1 MKAEIT
7 VLQGKR
13 RGEVFHIQTNQK
25 LLFGRDLSCDVQL
38 FDDGVSRKHFIIEG
52 KGNHFLIF
60 DLNSANGTW
69 VNGSRTTTRI
79 LRTGDVLRAGNC
91 CFTFHLEVPA
101 GSGSTSPEEKAN
113 ASSVTISDAR
123 QMSTALAR
131 KFNISALGTGILQG
145 DSAERYLN
153 SLRALYEVGNAI
165 HAVEDLSTLF
175 IAIMDKVTQVVP
187 ADRAYLVM
195 YHPEDQTFETV
206 VVRRTDA
213 MGNVQ
218 NDMPGGDGDLQLS
231 RSVLTECVQ
240 TGNSILSSDLA
251 SDDRFKAGKSI
262 VAQNIRSVLCV
273 PVATPDMTIG
283 AIYLDNLGEGKT
295 PFGEFEL
302 QLVGAIGRQAG
313 IAIHRSK
320 LFQDLEDMFYGTIRA
335 LVATIEAKDRYT
347 HGHSERVTE
356 FSMAIAESMGL
367 GTEELDNIRLGSIL
381 HDIGK
386 IAVPDRV
393 LNKPSRL
400 SEAEFLLIKNHP
412 VHGAE
417 IIKHISNIDPV
428 ISVVLHHHEKW
439 NGTGYPDGLAGEDI
453 PIQARVV
460 AVADAFDAMT
470 SSRPYRSNFSIEQVI
485 REFER
490 CADDHF
496 DGRIVQHFVKLLDNG
511 TIRPHYKTARN
522 ESSISITS

>member
-52 KGNHFLIF
+52 KGNHFLIY

-91 CFTFHLEVPA
+91 CFTFHLEA
-101 GSGSTSPEEKAN
+101 GASTTVQPGGKASGAAP
-113 ASSVTISDAR
+113 VTISDAR

-175 IAIMDKVTQVVP
+175 IAIMDKVQQVVP

-213 MGNVQ
+213 MGNPTNVE
-218 NDMPGGDGDLQLS
+218 DGELNLS
-231 RSVLTECVQ
+231 RTVLTECVQ
-240 TGNSILSSDLA
+240 VGNSILSSDLA
-251 SDDRFKAGKSI
+251 ADDRFKAGKSI

-283 AIYLDNLGEGKT
+283 AIYLDNLGEGKA

-367 GTEELDNIRLGSIL
+367 GTEELDNIRLGAIL

-417 IIKHISNIDPV
+417 IIKHISNIEPV
-428 ISVVLHHHEKW
+428 IAVVLHHHEKW
-439 NGTGYPDGLAGEDI
+439 NGTGYPDGLAGDDI
-453 PIQARVV
+453 PVQARVV

-470 SSRPYRSNFSIEQVI
+470 SSRPYRSNFSVEQVI

-496 DGRIVQHFVKLLDNG
+496 DGRIVQHFVKLLETG
-511 TIRPHYKTARN
+511 TIRPHYKTAKN
-522 ESSISITS
+522 ESSISITT